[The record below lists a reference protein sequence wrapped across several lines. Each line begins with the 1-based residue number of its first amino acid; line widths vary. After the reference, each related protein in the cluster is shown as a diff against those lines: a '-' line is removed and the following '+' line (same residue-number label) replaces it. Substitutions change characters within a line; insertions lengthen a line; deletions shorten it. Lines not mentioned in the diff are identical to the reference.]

1 MFKEA
6 TSSVTLE
13 DVVKE
18 HNFVSTHTHSLKNVV
33 EKTITLGKLEGSV
46 EVYILP
52 YVVVFVSQLVWSLFI
67 LSFVFRLFEQL

>member
-18 HNFVSTHTHSLKNVV
+18 HKFSTTHTHSLKNVV

-52 YVVVFVSQLVWSLFI
+52 YVFVFISQFVWSLCI